1 MKEEQRRMKV
11 TRRFAALLS
20 VALLTL
26 TLAPATVSAQDEK
39 PKIGFL
45 PGIEDPFYRVMEKGV
60 NAAAADFGFE
70 VAAVAYPPAPWG
82 AASQTPLLDAMVAR
96 GDLDYIITAPTS
108 AEEMIAPLQAAY
120 EKGIGIVGVDTF
132 IGDGNYID
140 GPVTFPISLLA
151 SDNVEGGRIVGHAMA
166 AALGETGEVYIQN
179 TNAETSTVQ
188 QRSQGFRE
196 AIAEYPDM
204 TIADEQYCLDD
215 PVLAAQQ
222 TSAVL
227 EAHPNV
233 KGIFGVNVFSAE
245 GAGNAVETAGLAG
258 SVQVAA
264 WDATDFAI
272 ELLDRGTVT
281 MVLAQKPFDMGYM
294 AVAFALA
301 DRAGVTSI
309 PKHVTTGFQ
318 VITQENMDDP
328 EVAKYFYKFE

>member
-1 MKEEQRRMKV
+1 L
-11 TRRFAALLS
+11 A
-20 VALLTL
+20 L
-26 TLAPATVSAQDEK
+26 TLAPAAASAQDEK
-39 PKIGFL
+39 PLIGFL
-45 PGIEDPFYRVMEKGV
+45 PGIQDPFYQVMEQGV

-82 AASQTPLLDAMVAR
+82 AASQVPLLDAMVAR

-108 AEEMIAPLQAAY
+108 AEELIAPLQAAH
-120 EKGIGIVGVDTF
+120 EQGIGIIDVDTF
-132 IGDGNYID
+132 IGDGDYVN

-151 SDNVEGGRIVGHAMA
+151 SDNVEGGRMVGHAMA

-196 AIAEYPDM
+196 AIAEYPEM
-204 TIADEQYCLDD
+204 TIVDEQYCLDD

-222 TSAVL
+222 TGAVL

-233 KGIFGVNVFSAE
+233 KGIFGVNVFSAQ
-245 GAGNAVETAGLAG
+245 GAGNAVETAGLSG

-272 ELLDRGTVT
+272 ELLGGGTVT
-281 MVLAQKPFDMGYM
+281 MVLAQKPFDMGYL
-294 AVAFALA
+294 AVAFAMA
-301 DRAGVTSI
+301 DQAGVSSI

-328 EVAKYFYKFE
+328 EVSRYFYKVE